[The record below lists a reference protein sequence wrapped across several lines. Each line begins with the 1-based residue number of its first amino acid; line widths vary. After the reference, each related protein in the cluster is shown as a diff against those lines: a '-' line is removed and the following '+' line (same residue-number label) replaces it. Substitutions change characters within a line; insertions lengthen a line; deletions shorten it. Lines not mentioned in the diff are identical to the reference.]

1 MDKKAYVYILE
12 CSDATYYT
20 GYTTNVKNRLK
31 THNLGKGAKYT
42 RARRPCKLVY
52 VKECD
57 SKSSAMKLEYR
68 IKQMSRKEK
77 GDLIQGK
84 YWKKC
89 RFVLL

>member
-31 THNLGKGAKYT
+31 THNLSKGAKYT

-52 VKECD
+52 IKECD

-84 YWKKC
+84 Y
-89 RFVLL
+89 

>member
-31 THNLGKGAKYT
+31 MHNLGKGAKYT

-77 GDLIQGK
+77 GDLLNCK
-84 YWKKC
+84 TKSH
-89 RFVLL
+89 

>member
-1 MDKKAYVYILE
+1 MFKISCEKG
-12 CSDATYYT
+12 CQTPATYYT

-52 VKECD
+52 LKECD

-84 YWKKC
+84 Y
-89 RFVLL
+89 

>member
-1 MDKKAYVYILE
+1 MFKISCEKGCQTPE

-31 THNLGKGAKYT
+31 TQYLGKGAKYT

-77 GDLIQGK
+77 VDLIQGK
-84 YWKKC
+84 Y
-89 RFVLL
+89 

>member
-31 THNLGKGAKYT
+31 MHNLGKGAKYT

-52 VKECD
+52 IKEGD

-84 YWKKC
+84 Y
-89 RFVLL
+89 

>member
-20 GYTTNVKNRLK
+20 GYTTNVMNRLK

-57 SKSSAMKLEYR
+57 SKSLAMKLEYR

-77 GDLIQGK
+77 VDLIQGK
-84 YWKKC
+84 Y
-89 RFVLL
+89 

>member
-31 THNLGKGAKYT
+31 MHNLGKGAKYT
-42 RARRPCKLVY
+42 CARRPCKLVY

-84 YWKKC
+84 Y
-89 RFVLL
+89 

>member
-31 THNLGKGAKYT
+31 THNFGKGAKYT

-77 GDLIQGK
+77 VDLIQGK
-84 YWKKC
+84 Y
-89 RFVLL
+89 

>member
-31 THNLGKGAKYT
+31 THNLCKGAKYT

-84 YWKKC
+84 Y
-89 RFVLL
+89 

>member
-20 GYTTNVKNRLK
+20 GYTTNVKKRLK

-84 YWKKC
+84 Y
-89 RFVLL
+89 

>member
-31 THNLGKGAKYT
+31 MHNLGKGAKYT

-77 GDLIQGK
+77 PELIEGILK
-84 YWKKC
+84 EM
-89 RFVLL
+89 

>member
-12 CSDATYYT
+12 CSDATYYM

-31 THNLGKGAKYT
+31 MHNLGKGAKYT

-84 YWKKC
+84 Y
-89 RFVLL
+89 

>member
-31 THNLGKGAKYT
+31 MHNLGKGAKYT

-77 GDLIQGK
+77 GDLIQA
-84 YWKKC
+84 
-89 RFVLL
+89 L

>member
-20 GYTTNVKNRLK
+20 GYTTNGKNRLK

-57 SKSSAMKLEYR
+57 SKSLAMKLEYR

-77 GDLIQGK
+77 VDLIQGK
-84 YWKKC
+84 Y
-89 RFVLL
+89 

>member
-42 RARRPCKLVY
+42 RARRPYKLVY

-84 YWKKC
+84 Y
-89 RFVLL
+89 

>member
-20 GYTTNVKNRLK
+20 GYTTNVNNRLK

-57 SKSSAMKLEYR
+57 SKSLAMKLEYR

-77 GDLIQGK
+77 VDLIQGK
-84 YWKKC
+84 Y
-89 RFVLL
+89 